1 LTVYIALIGIGFLLR
16 PAPGGYFNAT
26 FTKLLLT
33 KAGPI
38 PYTFIILVAAAI
50 LFEIIVRRTKWGV
63 RLRASGSSEE
73 AARRLGVNID
83 FTIIGAYVASALFA
97 AVGAVIIMGIIGL
110 GDPAQGTT
118 YTLQSITAVVLGG
131 TSLLGGRGSFI
142 GSLLGSVLMVQVLNA
157 CVFLDLSQ
165 SWQYLFQ
172 GLLIV
177 FAAISYTITRSGGK
191 K

>member
-1 LTVYIALIGIGFLLR
+1 
-16 PAPGGYFNAT
+16 
-26 FTKLLLT
+26 
-33 KAGPI
+33 
-38 PYTFIILVAAAI
+38 
-50 LFEIIVRRTKWGV
+50 
-63 RLRASGSSEE
+63 
-73 AARRLGVNID
+73 
-83 FTIIGAYVASALFA
+83 
-97 AVGAVIIMGIIGL
+97 MGLIGL

-142 GSLLGSVLMVQVLNA
+142 GSLLGAVLMVQVLNA

-177 FAAISYTITRSGGK
+177 FAAISYTLTRAGRK